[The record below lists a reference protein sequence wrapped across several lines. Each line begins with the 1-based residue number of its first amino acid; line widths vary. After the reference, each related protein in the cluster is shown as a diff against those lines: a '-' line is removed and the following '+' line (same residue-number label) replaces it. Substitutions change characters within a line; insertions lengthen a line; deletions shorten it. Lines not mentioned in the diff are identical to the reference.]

1 MMYLI
6 SQPVRKSGQGGSFV
20 LPCIQHHR
28 PYRQIAVAAFLAA
41 AFCLLPA
48 CSRASE
54 EPPPAR
60 AAALP
65 FSFDDVK
72 NKAEELASRPF
83 EDPEGQV
90 PDFLL
95 NISYDQWRKIRFRPS
110 EALWRD
116 EGLPFEVQFFH
127 PGLFYNRLVAV
138 NIVDRGQAAKIPF
151 SPSAFEYGDEEFAAK
166 VAGTPLDFAGFR
178 IHYNLNTGK
187 YKDEVAV
194 FLGATYFR
202 AVARDVQY
210 GLSARGL
217 AVDTALQ
224 SGEEFPYFREFW
236 IEKPGED
243 SDSITVHALLD
254 SPSLAGACTFTI
266 TPGKETAM
274 DTECV
279 LFLRKDVQK
288 LGIAPLT
295 SMFLYGETENG
306 RQGDY
311 RPEVHDSDGLL
322 VHTGSG
328 EWIWRP
334 LANPERL
341 AVVPFPLENPA
352 GFGLMQRDWVFDH
365 YQDLEARYERR
376 PSLWIEPLGNWGP
389 GRVELVEIP
398 SELEIHDNM
407 VAYWVPEKMAE
418 KGPDGRPVSD
428 VRKYPRKMSFAYRMR
443 WLNPRETLHTIGRAA
458 ATRIAAGPRDGSL
471 RFILDFEGGELENLP
486 ADAGLTSVVTLDEG
500 ARLLEKQ
507 LHKNEATGG
516 WRLVLTVAVEPEG
529 AFKTLFPTAPARPL
543 IRLSALL
550 KKGENLPEPLT
561 ETWTYDIRP

>member
-1 MMYLI
+1 M
-6 SQPVRKSGQGGSFV
+6 F
-20 LPCIQHHR
+20 PCAQHHR
-28 PYRQIAVAAFLAA
+28 SYRLIAVAALLAA

-48 CSRASE
+48 RSRASE
-54 EPPPAR
+54 PPSAPAEFH
-60 AAALP
+60 A
-65 FSFDDVK
+65 FSFVDVK
-72 NKAEELASRPF
+72 HKAEELASRPF

-110 EALWRD
+110 ESLWRK

-138 NIVDRGQAAKIPF
+138 NVVDDGRAEKLTF
-151 SPSAFEYGDEEFAAK
+151 SPSVFEYGDEEFASK

-194 FLGATYFR
+194 FLGASYFR
-202 AVARDVQY
+202 AVARDGQY

-236 IEKPGED
+236 IEKPRED

-254 SPSLAGACTFTI
+254 SPSLAGAYTFTI
-266 TPGKETAM
+266 IPGKETSM

-306 RQGDY
+306 RPGDY

-322 VHTGSG
+322 IRTDSG
-328 EWIWRP
+328 EWTWRP
-334 LANPERL
+334 LANPGRL
-341 AVVPFPLENPA
+341 ALIPFREENPA

-365 YQDLEARYERR
+365 YQDLEARYEKR
-376 PSLWIEPLGNWGP
+376 PSLWIEPRGNWSP
-389 GRVELVEIP
+389 GWVELVEIP

-407 VAYWVPEKMAE
+407 VASWVPGKTAE
-418 KGPDGRPVSD
+418 KGR
-428 VRKYPRKMSFAYRMR
+428 
-443 WLNPRETLHTIGRAA
+443 
-458 ATRIAAGPRDGSL
+458 
-471 RFILDFEGGELENLP
+471 
-486 ADAGLTSVVTLDEG
+486 
-500 ARLLEKQ
+500 
-507 LHKNEATGG
+507 
-516 WRLVLTVAVEPEG
+516 
-529 AFKTLFPTAPARPL
+529 
-543 IRLSALL
+543 
-550 KKGENLPEPLT
+550 
-561 ETWTYDIRP
+561 

>member
-1 MMYLI
+1 M
-6 SQPVRKSGQGGSFV
+6 

-28 PYRQIAVAAFLAA
+28 PYRLIAVAAFLAA

-48 CSRASE
+48 CSPASE
-54 EPPPAR
+54 APPAP
-60 AAALP
+60 AADLP

-72 NKAEELASRPF
+72 HKAEELASRPF

-90 PDFLL
+90 PGFLL

-110 EALWRD
+110 ESLWRD

-138 NIVDRGQAAKIPF
+138 NVVDRGRAAKIPF
-151 SPSAFEYGDEEFAAK
+151 SPSVFEYGDEEFAAK

-202 AVARDVQY
+202 AVARDGQY

-243 SDSITVHALLD
+243 SDSIIVHALLD

-266 TPGKETAM
+266 VPGKETVM

-322 VHTGSG
+322 IHSESD

-334 LANPERL
+334 LANPARL
-341 AVVPFPLENPA
+341 APASFRQTNPA
-352 GFGLMQRDWVFDH
+352 GFGLMQRDGTFDH

-376 PSLWIEPLGNWGP
+376 PSLWIEPRGNWGP
-389 GRVELVEIP
+389 GWVELVEIP
-398 SELEIHDNM
+398 SELEIHDNI
-407 VAYWVPEKMAE
+407 VAYWVPEKAAE
-418 KGPDGRPVSD
+418 KGPDGHPAGNAG
-428 VRKYPRKMSFAYRMR
+428 KYPRKMAFAYRMR
-443 WLNPRETLHTIGRAA
+443 WLNPRETVHTLGRAT
-458 ATRIAAGPRDGSL
+458 ATRIAAGPREGSL
-471 RFILDFEGGELENLP
+471 RFVLDFEGGQLADLP
-486 ADAGLTSVVTLDEG
+486 GDAGLTSVVTLDEG

-507 LHKNEATGG
+507 LYKNEATGG
-516 WRLVLTVAVEPEG
+516 WRLVLTVAVDSEG
-529 AFKTLFPTAPARPL
+529 AFKTLFPTNPARPL

-550 KKGENLPEPLT
+550 KKGENIPESLT

>member
-1 MMYLI
+1 
-6 SQPVRKSGQGGSFV
+6 VF
-20 LPCIQHHR
+20 PCAQHHR
-28 PYRQIAVAAFLAA
+28 SYRLIAVAALLAA

-48 CSRASE
+48 RSRASE
-54 EPPPAR
+54 PPSAPAEFH
-60 AAALP
+60 A
-65 FSFDDVK
+65 FSFVDVK
-72 NKAEELASRPF
+72 HKAEELASRPF

-110 EALWRD
+110 ESLWRK

-138 NIVDRGQAAKIPF
+138 NVVDDGRAEKLTF
-151 SPSAFEYGDEEFAAK
+151 SPSVFEYGDEEFASK

-194 FLGATYFR
+194 FLGASYFR
-202 AVARDVQY
+202 AVARDGQY

-236 IEKPGED
+236 IEKPRED

-254 SPSLAGACTFTI
+254 SPSLAGAYTFTI
-266 TPGKETAM
+266 IPGKETSM

-306 RQGDY
+306 RPGDY

-322 VHTGSG
+322 IRTDSG
-328 EWIWRP
+328 EWTWRP
-334 LANPERL
+334 LANPGRL
-341 AVVPFPLENPA
+341 ALIPFREENPA

-365 YQDLEARYERR
+365 YQDLEARYEKR
-376 PSLWIEPLGNWGP
+376 PSLWIEPRGNWGP
-389 GRVELVEIP
+389 GWVELVEIP

-407 VAYWVPEKMAE
+407 VAYWVPGKTAE
-418 KGPDGRPVSD
+418 KGPDGQPAGD
-428 VRKYPRKMSFAYRMR
+428 PGTYPRTMAFAYRMR
-443 WLNPRETLHTIGRAA
+443 WLNPKEPLHSLGRAV
-458 ATRIAAGPRDGSL
+458 ATRMAAGNQEGTV
-471 RFILDFEGGELENLP
+471 RFVLDFEGGELQDLP

-507 LHKNEATGG
+507 LLKNEVTGG
-516 WRLVLTVAVEPEG
+516 WRLVLHIAVDPEG
-529 AFKTLFPTAPARPL
+529 KLKTIFPTQAARPY
-543 IRLSALL
+543 IRISALL
-550 KKGENLPEPLT
+550 KKGENLPDPLT
-561 ETWTYDIRP
+561 ETWTYDLHP